1 MAMEVNDNFLKLQ
14 ITTLDMFKM
23 LLFGSSIMG
32 GIIAGVSYGIYLLY
46 GLFKKDTLASIL
58 LIFNTITLWNFI
70 PILLL
75 IVVAFRISSIF
86 FFQGLSDL
94 LFLMKHQGIIFY
106 MDIKGM
112 QFYNFNTKEFKTKT
126 WAEFEDVGCYKQE
139 SEKLSYKNQIKFTD
153 GDVYNFDLRGTISTK
168 EFQEKIEDFYLKYC
182 D

>member
-1 MAMEVNDNFLKLQ
+1 MEVNDNFLKLQ

-46 GLFKKDTLASIL
+46 GLLKKDTLASIL

-94 LFLMKHQGIIFY
+94 LFLMKHQ
-106 MDIKGM
+106 
-112 QFYNFNTKEFKTKT
+112 
-126 WAEFEDVGCYKQE
+126 
-139 SEKLSYKNQIKFTD
+139 
-153 GDVYNFDLRGTISTK
+153 
-168 EFQEKIEDFYLKYC
+168 
-182 D
+182 